1 MRGAFYSCL
10 KLFSHVGNFLFM
22 LEIFS
27 HAEAFLSCRSFL
39 AKLDE
44 FYLCWTNIFST
55 GKFMSPHEKPVVTC
69 HHVIK
74 KKATGKLFCHAGGPE
89 KQ

>member
-1 MRGAFYSCL
+1 MREVFYSCLKLFSYAEAFYSCL
-10 KLFSHVGNFLFM
+10 KLFSHAGSFLFM

-27 HAEAFLSCRSFL
+27 HAGSFL
-39 AKLDE
+39 VMR
-44 FYLCWTNIFST
+44 NH
-55 GKFMSPHEKPVVTC
+55 HEKLVVTC